1 MNVSKAIHE
10 RRSVKAFSQ
19 KRHPTPDL
27 IEKIIEA
34 ATWAPTHHMNQA
46 WRFDVFKGKGLLK
59 LAELDA
65 QIHLDELPEETS
77 EATKT
82 AIIER
87 RCAKMM
93 QYPFVIIVS
102 IPKLRDR
109 KSSYIEEIAAGAAA
123 IQNMLLAAHEEG
135 LATFWSTGKLARNEK
150 TKTFLDLA
158 KDEAIIGVIRVGY
171 PESEKTYEK
180 WREKREPVRKKLNW
194 HGA

>member
-10 RRSVKAFSQ
+10 RRSVKTFSQ

-46 WRFDVFKGKGLLK
+46 WQFDVFKGEGLLK
-59 LAELDA
+59 LAQLDA
-65 QIHLDELPEETS
+65 EIHLDELPEEAS
-77 EATKT
+77 EAAKT
-82 AIIER
+82 AIVDR

-102 IPKLRDR
+102 IPKLGDR
-109 KSSYIEEIAAGAAA
+109 KSAYIEEIAAGAAA

-135 LATFWSTGKLARNEK
+135 LATFWTTGKLARSKK

-158 KDEAIIGVIRVGY
+158 EDEEIIGVIRVGY

-180 WREKREPVRKKLNW
+180 WHEEREPVGEKLNW
-194 HGA
+194 HEA